1 MINKSDA
8 EVKLKVSTD
17 SNASEKGMK
26 NLNEE
31 AKKTPGH
38 LDKIKSVGATVFK
51 GLAVGVGAASTALG
65 GLVMKSVS
73 MAGELEQQLG
83 GSEAVF
89 EKFADTV
96 QKKGTEAFKKMGL
109 SQNDYLATANKMGSL
124 MQGAG
129 LTVEKSMSLST
140 DAMQRAADV
149 ASVMGI
155 DVNAAME
162 SIAGAAKG
170 NFTMMDNLGV
180 AMNDTTLNA
189 YALSKGINKTTSE
202 MTNAEKVELAMQMFL
217 EKTSKYAGNYAKENE
232 TFAGSFTTLKASIS
246 NFLSGAGSI
255 EDVIDS
261 LMSFSKIVV
270 KSIEEMAPK
279 IVEGLIGLVN
289 GIIPELPPLLQK
301 LLPVIIKGAI
311 DLINGLVQALP
322 ALIPVLMNGIVQAF
336 TGIVKILPQ
345 LLQALIKATIMIMQ
359 ALAKEMPTLMPLI
372 VDAILQ
378 MIPILYDNLPLFI
391 EAGGQLILGL
401 IQGLINSI
409 PSLIAAIP
417 KIVTSLLA
425 AFAKLLGIHSPST
438 VFADF
443 GKNLI
448 QGLIN
453 GLLGMISKITSTI
466 TNITK
471 NIISTAKN
479 ILNPNNFLSIGK
491 NLIQG
496 LWNGISN
503 AKQWLLNKVAGIGN
517 AVMNKVKSIFGVHSP
532 STEFYWVG
540 EMNMLGLEKGFEENG
555 KDLHKTIE
563 DTIGLDFLKNGSV
576 NVSNMYGNLTPNIS
590 NNQPIYVNVEADM
603 DVDKFG
609 RAFVNDI
616 KVFSGGTKNSFNYGG
631 GK

>member
-8 EVKLKVSTD
+8 EVKLKVTTD

-129 LTVEKSMSLST
+129 LTVEKSMNLST

-261 LMSFSKIVV
+261 LMSFSKILVN
-270 KSIEEMAPK
+270 SIEKMAPK
-279 IVEGLIGLVN
+279 IVEGIIGLVN

-322 ALIPVLMNGIVQAF
+322 ALLPVLMNGIVQAF

-345 LLQALIKATIMIMQ
+345 LLQALIKASIMIVQ
-359 ALAKEMPTLMPLI
+359 ALAKEMPTLIPLI

-378 MIPILYDNLPLFI
+378 MIPVLIDNLPLFI
-391 EAGGQLILGL
+391 QAGYQLLIGIMQGL
-401 IQGLINSI
+401 IQALPI
-409 PSLIAAIP
+409 
-417 KIVTSLLA
+417 LLA
-425 AFAKLLGIHSPST
+425 YLPTIIKSIMNYLKSLPRMWLEIGVNAVKGLWNGIKSVVNWLLNNVNGIPNNVKT
-438 VFADF
+438 
-443 GKNLI
+443 KI
-448 QGLIN
+448 RN
-453 GLLGMISKITSTI
+453 GLSGIE
-466 TNITK
+466 N
-471 NIISTAKN
+471 
-479 ILNPNNFLSIGK
+479 IGK

-496 LWNGISN
+496 LWNGIAN
-503 AKQWLLNKVAGIGN
+503 AKQWLLNKISGIGK
-517 AVMNKVKSIFGVHSP
+517 AIMNKVKGIFGVHSP
-532 STEFYWVG
+532 STEFYWIG
-540 EMNMLGLEKGFEENG
+540 EMDMLGLEKGFEDNE
-555 KDLHKTIE
+555 KELHKTIE

>member
-8 EVKLKVSTD
+8 EVKLKVTTD

-261 LMSFSKIVV
+261 LMSFSKILVN
-270 KSIEEMAPK
+270 SIEKMAPK
-279 IVEGLIGLVN
+279 IVEGIIGLVN

-322 ALIPVLMNGIVQAF
+322 ALLPVLMNGIVQAF

-345 LLQALIKATIMIMQ
+345 LLQALIKASIMIVQ
-359 ALAKEMPTLMPLI
+359 ALAKEMPTLIPLI

-378 MIPILYDNLPLFI
+378 MIPVLIDNLPLFI
-391 EAGGQLILGL
+391 QAGYQLLIGIMQGL
-401 IQGLINSI
+401 IQAL
-409 PSLIAAIP
+409 P
-417 KIVTSLLA
+417 TLLA
-425 AFAKLLGIHSPST
+425 YLPTIIKSIMNYWKSLPRMWLEIGVNAVKGLWNGIKSVVNWLLNNVKGIPNNVKT
-438 VFADF
+438 
-443 GKNLI
+443 KI
-448 QGLIN
+448 RN
-453 GLLGMISKITSTI
+453 GLSGIE
-466 TNITK
+466 N
-471 NIISTAKN
+471 
-479 ILNPNNFLSIGK
+479 IGK

-496 LWNGISN
+496 LWNGIAN
-503 AKQWLLNKVAGIGN
+503 AKQWLLNKISGIGKSI
-517 AVMNKVKSIFGVHSP
+517 MNKVKSIFGVHSP

-540 EMNMLGLEKGFEENG
+540 EMNMLGLEKGFEENE
-555 KDLHKTIE
+555 KELRKTIE

>member
-1 MINKSDA
+1 MINKNDA
-8 EVKLKVSTD
+8 EVRLKVTTD
-17 SNASEKGMK
+17 SNASEKGIK

-96 QKKGTEAFKKMGL
+96 QKKGAEAFKKMGL

-124 MQGAG
+124 MQGSG
-129 LTVEKSMSLST
+129 LSVEKSMKLST

-170 NFTMMDNLGV
+170 NFMMMDNLGV
-180 AMNDTTLNA
+180 TMNDTTLNA
-189 YALSKGINKTTSE
+189 YALSKGIKKSTSE
-202 MTNAEKVELAMQMFL
+202 MTNAEKVELAMQMFM

-279 IVEGLIGLVN
+279 IVEGIIGLVN

-322 ALIPVLMNGIVQAF
+322 ALLPVLMNGIVQAF

-345 LLQALIKATIMIMQ
+345 LLQALIKASIMIVQ
-359 ALAKEMPTLMPLI
+359 ALAKEMPTLIPLI

-378 MIPILYDNLPLFI
+378 MIPVLIDNLPLFI
-391 EAGGQLILGL
+391 QAGYQLLIGIMQGL
-401 IQGLINSI
+401 IQAL
-409 PSLIAAIP
+409 P
-417 KIVTSLLA
+417 TLLA
-425 AFAKLLGIHSPST
+425 YLPTIIKSIMNYWKSLPRMWLEIGVNAVKGLWNGIKSVVNWLLNNVNGIPNNVKT
-438 VFADF
+438 
-443 GKNLI
+443 KI
-448 QGLIN
+448 RN
-453 GLLGMISKITSTI
+453 GLSGIE
-466 TNITK
+466 N
-471 NIISTAKN
+471 
-479 ILNPNNFLSIGK
+479 IGK

-496 LWNGISN
+496 LWNGIAN
-503 AKQWLLNKVAGIGN
+503 AKQWLLNKISGIGKSI
-517 AVMNKVKSIFGVHSP
+517 MNKVKSIFGVHSP

-540 EMNMLGLEKGFEENG
+540 EMNMLGLEKGFEENE
-555 KDLHKTIE
+555 KELRKTIE

>member
-1 MINKSDA
+1 MINKNDA
-8 EVKLKVSTD
+8 EVKLKVTTD
-17 SNASEKGMK
+17 SNASEKGIK

-83 GSEAVF
+83 GSKAVF
-89 EKFADTV
+89 EDFADTV
-96 QKKGTEAFKKMGL
+96 QKKGAEAFKKMGL

-124 MQGAG
+124 MQGSG
-129 LTVEKSMSLST
+129 LSVEKSMNLST

-170 NFTMMDNLGV
+170 NFMMMDNLGV
-180 AMNDTTLNA
+180 TMNDTTLNA

-217 EKTSKYAGNYAKENE
+217 EKTSKYAGNYANENK
-232 TFAGSFTTLKASIS
+232 TFAGSFTTLKASIA
-246 NFLSGAGSI
+246 NFLSGSGNI
-255 EDVIDS
+255 EDVIKS
-261 LMSFSKIVV
+261 LMNFSKILVE
-270 KSIEEMAPK
+270 SIEEMAPK

-322 ALIPVLMNGIVQAF
+322 ALLPVLMNGIVQAF

-345 LLQALIKATIMIMQ
+345 LLQALIKASIMIVQ
-359 ALAKEMPTLMPLI
+359 ALAKEMPTLIPLI

-378 MIPILYDNLPLFI
+378 MIPVLIDNLPLFI
-391 EAGGQLILGL
+391 QAGYQLLIGIMQGL
-401 IQGLINSI
+401 IQAL
-409 PSLIAAIP
+409 P
-417 KIVTSLLA
+417 TLLA
-425 AFAKLLGIHSPST
+425 YLPTIIKSIMNYWKSLPRMWLEIGVNAVKGLWNGIKNNINWLLNNVNGIPNNVKT
-438 VFADF
+438 
-443 GKNLI
+443 KI
-448 QGLIN
+448 RN
-453 GLLGMISKITSTI
+453 GLSGIE
-466 TNITK
+466 N
-471 NIISTAKN
+471 
-479 ILNPNNFLSIGK
+479 IGK

-496 LWNGISN
+496 LWNGIAN
-503 AKQWLLNKVAGIGN
+503 AKQWLLNKISGIGKSI
-517 AVMNKVKSIFGVHSP
+517 MNKVKSIFGVHSP
-532 STEFYWVG
+532 STEFYWIG
-540 EMNMLGLEKGFEENG
+540 EMNMLGLEKGFEENE
-555 KDLHKTIE
+555 KELNKTIE

>member
-1 MINKSDA
+1 MINKNDA
-8 EVKLKVSTD
+8 EVRLKVTTD

-189 YALSKGINKTTSE
+189 YALSKGIKKSTSE
-202 MTNAEKVELAMQMFL
+202 MTNAEKVELTMQMFL

-279 IVEGLIGLVN
+279 IVEGIIGLVN

-322 ALIPVLMNGIVQAF
+322 ALLPVLMNGIVQAF

-345 LLQALIKATIMIMQ
+345 LLQALIKASIMIVQ
-359 ALAKEMPTLMPLI
+359 ALAKEMPTLIPLI

-378 MIPILYDNLPLFI
+378 MIPVLIDNLPLFI
-391 EAGGQLILGL
+391 QAGYQLLIGIMQGL
-401 IQGLINSI
+401 IQAL
-409 PSLIAAIP
+409 P
-417 KIVTSLLA
+417 TLLA
-425 AFAKLLGIHSPST
+425 YLPTIIKSIMNYWKSMPRMWLEIGINAIKGLWNGIKNNVNWLLNNVKGI
-438 VFADF
+438 
-443 GKNLI
+443 
-448 QGLIN
+448 
-453 GLLGMISKITSTI
+453 
-466 TNITK
+466 
-471 NIISTAKN
+471 
-479 ILNPNNFLSIGK
+479 PNNVKTKIRSGLSGIENIGK

-496 LWNGISN
+496 LWNGIAN
-503 AKQWLLNKVAGIGN
+503 AKQWLLNKVAGIGKSI
-517 AVMNKVKSIFGVHSP
+517 MNKVKSIFGVHSP

-540 EMNMLGLEKGFEENG
+540 EMNMLGLEKGFEENE
-555 KDLHKTIE
+555 KELHKTIE

>member
-8 EVKLKVSTD
+8 EVKLKVTTD

-83 GSEAVF
+83 GSKAVF
-89 EKFADTV
+89 EDFADTV
-96 QKKGTEAFKKMGL
+96 QKKGAEAFEKMGV

-217 EKTSKYAGNYAKENE
+217 EKTSKYAGNYANENK
-232 TFAGSFTTLKASIS
+232 TFAGSFTTLKASIA
-246 NFLSGAGSI
+246 NFLSGSGNI
-255 EDVIDS
+255 EDVIKS
-261 LMSFSKIVV
+261 LMNFSKILVE
-270 KSIEEMAPK
+270 SIEEMAPK

-322 ALIPVLMNGIVQAF
+322 TLIPVLMNGILQAF

-345 LLQALIKATIMIMQ
+345 LLQALIKASIMIVQ
-359 ALAKEMPTLMPLI
+359 ALAKEMPTLIPLI

-378 MIPILYDNLPLFI
+378 MIPVLIDNLPLFI
-391 EAGGQLILGL
+391 QAGYQLLIGIMQGL
-401 IQGLINSI
+401 IQAL
-409 PSLIAAIP
+409 P
-417 KIVTSLLA
+417 TLLA
-425 AFAKLLGIHSPST
+425 YLPTIIKSIMNYWKSLPRMWLEIGVNAVKGLWNGIKSVVNWLLNNVNGIPNNVKT
-438 VFADF
+438 
-443 GKNLI
+443 KI
-448 QGLIN
+448 RN
-453 GLLGMISKITSTI
+453 GLNGIE
-466 TNITK
+466 N
-471 NIISTAKN
+471 
-479 ILNPNNFLSIGK
+479 IGK
-491 NLIQG
+491 NLIKG
-496 LWNGISN
+496 LWNGIAN
-503 AKQWLLNKVAGIGN
+503 AKQWLLNKVAGIGKSI
-517 AVMNKVKSIFGVHSP
+517 MNKVKSIFGVHSP

-540 EMNMLGLEKGFEENG
+540 EMNMLGLEKGFEENE
-555 KDLHKTIE
+555 KELRKTIE

>member
-1 MINKSDA
+1 MINKNDA
-8 EVKLKVSTD
+8 EVRLKVTTD

-96 QKKGTEAFKKMGL
+96 QKKGAEAFKKMGL

-189 YALSKGINKTTSE
+189 YALSKGIKKSTSE

-279 IVEGLIGLVN
+279 IVEGIIGLVN

-322 ALIPVLMNGIVQAF
+322 ALLPVLMNGIVQAF

-345 LLQALIKATIMIMQ
+345 LLQALIKASIMIVQ
-359 ALAKEMPTLMPLI
+359 ALAKEMPTLIPLI

-378 MIPILYDNLPLFI
+378 MIPVLIDNLPLFI
-391 EAGGQLILGL
+391 QAGYQLLIGIMQGL
-401 IQGLINSI
+401 IQAL
-409 PSLIAAIP
+409 P
-417 KIVTSLLA
+417 TLLA
-425 AFAKLLGIHSPST
+425 YLPTIIKSIMNYWKSMPRMWLEIGINAIKGLWNGIKNNVNWLLNNVKGI
-438 VFADF
+438 
-443 GKNLI
+443 
-448 QGLIN
+448 
-453 GLLGMISKITSTI
+453 
-466 TNITK
+466 
-471 NIISTAKN
+471 
-479 ILNPNNFLSIGK
+479 PNNVKTKIRSGLSGIENIGK

-496 LWNGISN
+496 LWNGIAN
-503 AKQWLLNKVAGIGN
+503 AKQWLLNKVAGIGKSI
-517 AVMNKVKSIFGVHSP
+517 MNKVKSIFGVHSP

-540 EMNMLGLEKGFEENG
+540 EMNMLGLEKGFEESE
-555 KDLHKTIE
+555 KELHKTIE